1 LPLQAIDESF
11 VESFTEMC
19 QRHPGNADLYLK
31 IQDTGSKMAVD
42 MVSHPVKVAVDREFV
57 SFLDEIENVTY
68 HVN

>member
-1 LPLQAIDESF
+1 
-11 VESFTEMC
+11 MC

-57 SFLDEIENVTY
+57 SFLDEIANVTY